1 AGDGSTRD
9 PRSFRRQRRDTGV
22 ARKPGPERVDGF
34 FIVTE
39 RDDPLPWV
47 RLANVA
53 QPRGA
58 GVVGVRRSLD
68 GAKQIGGTSLMVV
81 EGATEL
87 FQIWGSRAGVGADQR
102 RKRQLQRVGRVG
114 PCRELG
120 TRGPRASLDRA
131 QHGERSRTAPL
142 ARGYERRAIARPLVK
157 QPNGQQR
164 RGQRFVLR
172 WNGRRKTQQLVEA
185 VVDR

>member
-1 AGDGSTRD
+1 MDLLGRGNRCTRGARREVAEHALARDGSTRD

-87 FQIWGSRAGVGADQR
+87 FQIW
-102 RKRQLQRVGRVG
+102 
-114 PCRELG
+114 
-120 TRGPRASLDRA
+120 
-131 QHGERSRTAPL
+131 
-142 ARGYERRAIARPLVK
+142 
-157 QPNGQQR
+157 
-164 RGQRFVLR
+164 
-172 WNGRRKTQQLVEA
+172 
-185 VVDR
+185 